1 MKTKLT
7 TIFKKSANTPPMWV
21 CLLFALVISTNCWGS
36 VVSFGQSSSGAATT
50 LPANNT
56 STDPL
61 NGVTLTNS
69 GVGIGSWSTTYY
81 MEFGNDDAY
90 LDITLSEGYKLSSI
104 DAGIYYDGSGE
115 GKLNIKYAT
124 SLQYNE
130 TYKINNSET
139 PINLSNTDFYSY
151 PANATNIGSVP
162 EGAKSARIYKTG
174 TRQYGIKLLRLVVT
188 TAVDLSIKDDA
199 ELALAVTEKSIPVG
213 GTFNIGVSTADGYD
227 GEISYSVSPS
237 GVVNLNEGT
246 GVVTGTAMG
255 EATISVTAS
264 TTENYIGSTERCT
277 VHVIKNFAGTL
288 TASEDAGTVSLN
300 WFYNLPISLET
311 PGNIITRGSATS
323 SSSYAD
329 GIRTVTYSITAE
341 GGKSFHCV
349 DFKTPDGSHTTPNC
363 KSFSFE
369 YKGDGNNGTNPRVV
383 PYSWVSGAAN
393 GDIVADK
400 VDILDTWQEATV
412 TPAYYFNDANVNMK
426 GSGMDYNYYT
436 YPSGCVAF
444 FAMSDGTV
452 SSGTLQL
459 RNAYY
464 QIINTNGLT
473 SSVKLVRKD
482 GSAPANASDGVVR
495 YAGDPTTY
503 EDNSGLVAGHTYYYR
518 LFVTYN
524 DVEYASNAVSITM
537 PGTAKEDPELSLPES
552 SALLM
557 VGDTYTLEPTVASGY
572 NGTLAYEITSGSDK
586 ISLSGST
593 ITAEAAGTATV
604 RVTAPETTEYNQVT
618 ANFTV
623 TVLAVPE
630 TNLAITNVD
639 GDNVTLTWDVP
650 GKIDLSKASLS
661 NSDLDYFII
670 NQKPADEFSYNS
682 SSEELTVTYHSA
694 VQWAQ
699 LGVAFPFNL
708 SDLEHITYEYNG
720 RWVFP
725 AVVLSDGATLYWEN
739 ASVESS
745 NSWKKVTKTPNKNYS
760 SEVSDYPLSEAK
772 AITFCANPNV
782 AISEDES
789 FYLRNV
795 FYHCTGMTDIDHIVI
810 MRTTSVA
817 ATDTVSGTKIYSGKM
832 SHFVD
837 TDSKAAGLYYYTI
850 FAVYED
856 ACFPVEYVTLDNRSF
871 SITYKDKGDAE
882 FSGTHETGYPT
893 THSNAAATALKKA
906 TKENYAFVGW
916 YDNAA
921 CTGDAITSLAAGA
934 YNADITLY
942 ARWEQLSLHEP
953 GKYQAPDGYG
963 RVLKNVNGHDY
974 EVYLVTY
981 DEAGRECESGC
992 DNKNGELYA
1001 GPVDAIHDGYR
1012 LFTGSGNTEAKS
1024 ADGWVAF
1031 KPYKYYGDAASS
1043 NYDEFQKLNANSSI
1057 SSSRYAR
1064 IGEGYYVRLYVQ
1076 GYDQFAFVGQDNSAD
1091 NHFVI
1096 RIDGIQQA
1104 YTPDKDHTNV
1114 TRFDLTTNE
1123 PHFIEI
1129 TGSTSNT
1136 NSKFR
1141 GFSLRLPDVER
1152 YTVTVAKNDNSYGTV
1167 SAASIANV
1175 RTGEATYVTDNT
1187 LYIAGTTVTATPAE
1201 NTAQYTYAFDNWSG
1215 VPATITEAT
1224 TVTANF
1230 TRTGNDYTLTWDLNG
1245 GTITTAGTGA
1255 EMDATGTPSTTVAF
1269 GTDITVPVVAKEGSE
1284 FIGWDA
1290 TPAATMPAENITYT
1304 AQWATPTVI
1313 GSGTTTMD
1321 YSNVYLPTAPATYEM
1336 NVDGVEG
1343 DETCLDIKGQGQ
1355 ADWWVKMTPASY
1367 RVSVKY
1373 GTPSG
1378 CVKVRVQI
1386 IDAETGSLIAETAKD
1401 EHCSGTVF
1409 MAAWA
1414 MDLSELIN
1422 ADKTYYIRV
1431 KDAYENTGSKPKVG
1445 IVEITPIE
1453 PLPITTA
1460 ATKRLDYDNVA
1471 VPYQIMPFD
1480 IENDGVNETC
1490 LFIGN
1495 QHPADWRVTI
1505 VPDVYN
1511 IKIRYGKPDAG
1522 TNLTLYLLNEDGGE
1536 VWTSAARTTPS
1547 GRYET
1552 WEIKGVDLTNKVN
1565 KDKVYTIRIKD
1576 TYGSDGSK
1584 PYIEYIDVIPAVV
1597 RIPSETRLDATN
1609 TYSSVDIKTDVNFD
1623 DDDLTTDNSMNLNG
1637 TQADYVVQIQPG
1649 YYNVSLAYG
1658 APEYNVKV
1666 AVTLTDPSGE
1676 KSEIY
1681 LSTNPY
1687 YSESGSAGVQHHH
1700 ISSTKCDLTDLD
1712 GNKTYRLHITDQYG
1726 TPNKLRVSH
1735 LVFTPIEPVLISNG
1749 TILNSGNTVTFNAPT
1764 EEFNVDG
1771 EDGNETCLL
1780 VSQHYGV
1787 SPVEW
1792 SVHVTPGVYDLNVHF
1807 GNNAASDGGYD
1818 MTIYLVDPEAP
1829 ETPVTLYHKRVSD
1842 GTSLSYGVARC
1853 DFSSL
1858 TADKDYIIRVVDN
1871 WNGSKLRVGDIK
1883 FVTPDPLQIPT
1894 MTRLDASNVYVLPTY
1909 GKQNFNIEGE
1919 GEIECLNIRYQ
1930 GEAAW
1935 FANMTPYVYNITLK
1949 YGKPSA
1955 GVKVLFGIIDVET
1968 GETVYSQQFVDYTEG
1983 AITYTQNF
1991 NADLTDKISADK
2003 LYKLFIKD
2011 NHGSD
2016 GSEPRVAYI
2025 DITRYTITYT
2035 RTGLTVGNYGTIC
2048 LPYAV
2053 AAEDIHGADIFDMQG
2068 WPAGSVAV
2076 VLNEVDNMEAGRPYV
2091 IQAKATTAT
2100 WSYYPEGDP
2109 TDAGTHNGLIGS
2121 YTKEVITPND
2131 NNYIVYDNKLYF
2143 VDVLAYVGI
2152 NKAYINRTLAEEAA
2166 EPVAP
2171 APGKRQIRLFLNGE
2185 QVVTDIDQINDQMTN
2200 TKYMENGI
2208 LYILREG
2215 KVYNAQGQLVK

>member
-1 MKTKLT
+1 
-7 TIFKKSANTPPMWV
+7 MWV

-264 TTENYIGSTERCT
+264 TTENYIGSTETCT

-300 WFYNLPISLET
+300 WFYNLPISLANDAD
-311 PGNIITRGSATS
+311 PVYCDNNYASYTS
-323 SSSYAD
+323 STYAN
-329 GIRTVTYSITAE
+329 GVRTITYNTA
-341 GGKSFHCV
+341 GGSHFYCK
-349 DFKTPDGSHTTPNC
+349 DFKTSLNDAEVPNC

-369 YKGDGNNGTNPRVV
+369 YKGGGNNGTNARIV
-383 PYSWVSGAAN
+383 PYTWVHRPEWAA
-393 GDIVADK
+393 GDLVADP
-400 VDILDTWQEATV
+400 VSIIAEWQETTV
-412 TPAYYFNDANVNMK
+412 TPAYDWAPCEADIK
-426 GSGMDYNYYT
+426 GDDLGYYYYE
-436 YPSGCVAF
+436 YPVGCVAF
-444 FAMSDGTV
+444 CPMANDAV
-452 SSGTLQL
+452 SGGTLQL
-459 RNAYY
+459 RNAYF

-482 GSAPANASDGVVR
+482 GSAPTTSNDGVI
-495 YAGDPTTY
+495 YTGAPTTY

-537 PGTAKEDPELSLPES
+537 PGTPKEDPELSLPAS
-552 SALLM
+552 SAVLK
-557 VGDTYTLEPTVASGY
+557 VGDTYTLEPTVAVGY
-572 NGTLAYEITSGSDK
+572 DGTLAYEITAGSDK

-630 TNLAITNVD
+630 TNLAIKNVD
-639 GDNVTLTWDVP
+639 GDNVTLSWTIP
-650 GKIDLSKASLS
+650 GIIDLRTARTGRSSSFATNYSGVS
-661 NSDLDYFII
+661 NTTSSDLLNNGAELEVTYS
-670 NQKPADEFSYNS
+670 AAGGGSYNGFFFGVD
-682 SSEELTVTYHSA
+682 LTSIESISFDYKGEN
-694 VQWAQ
+694 
-699 LGVAFPFNL
+699 LGGGWKGILPG
-708 SDLEHITYEYNG
+708 IY
-720 RWVFP
+720 
-725 AVVLSDGATLYWEN
+725 DGSTMYWE
-739 ASVESS
+739 SS
-745 NSWKKVTKTPNKNYS
+745 KGLFG
-760 SEVSDYPLSEAK
+760 LSETTWTSK
-772 AITFCANPNV
+772 TV
-782 AISEDES
+782 APSNGLWKGSDTYPSGDISELCFLVYAEGDPVS
-789 FYLRNV
+789 GHVYLRNLR
-795 FYHCTGMTDIDHIVI
+795 YHCTGMTDIDHIVI
-810 MRTTSVA
+810 MRTTSAA

-837 TDSKAAGLYYYTI
+837 TESKAAGLYYYTL
-850 FAVYED
+850 FAVYENGSI
-856 ACFPVEYVTLDNRSF
+856 PVESVTLDTRVFN
-871 SITYKDKGDAE
+871 ITYKDKGDAE
-882 FSGTHETGYPT
+882 FSGTHEIGYPT

-906 TKENYAFVGW
+906 TKDDYIFVGW

-921 CTGDAITSLAAGA
+921 CTGDAVTSLAAGA
-934 YNADITLY
+934 YDADITLY
-942 ARWEQLSLHEP
+942 ARWEQLSLHQP

-1012 LFTGSGNTEAKS
+1012 MFTGSANTEAKS

-1104 YTPDKDHTNV
+1104 YTPDNNTHV

-1141 GFSLRLPDVER
+1141 GFSLQLPDVER

-1175 RTGEATYVTDNT
+1175 RTGEATYVSDNT

-1201 NTAQYTYAFDNWSG
+1201 NTAEYTYAFDSWSG

-1230 TRTGNDYTLTWDLNG
+1230 TRTGNNYTLTWDLNG
-1245 GTITTAGTGA
+1245 GTVTTAGTGA
-1255 EMDATGTPSTTVAF
+1255 AVNASGTPSSSVAY
-1269 GTDITVPVVAKEGSE
+1269 GTAITAPIVAKDGYA
-1284 FIGWDA
+1284 FIGWDV
-1290 TPAATMPAENITYT
+1290 TPTTMPAENITYT

-1313 GSGTTTMD
+1313 GSGTTTLD
-1321 YSNVYLPTAPATYEM
+1321 YSNVYLPTAPGTYDM

-1355 ADWWVKMTPASY
+1355 ADWWVKMTPGSY
-1367 RVSVKY
+1367 RVAVKY

-1378 CVKVRVQI
+1378 CVKVRVQV
-1386 IDAETGSLIAETAKD
+1386 IDKETGTQVAQTEID

-1414 MDLSELIN
+1414 MDLGELIDV
-1422 ADKTYYIRV
+1422 DKTYYIRV

-1495 QHPADWRVTI
+1495 QHQADWKVTI

-1511 IKIRYGKPDAG
+1511 IKIRYGKPDAS
-1522 TNLTLYLLNEDGGE
+1522 TNLTLYLLDKDENA
-1536 VWTSAARTTPS
+1536 VWTSPARTTPS

-1565 KDKVYTIRIKD
+1565 KDEVYTIRIKD

-1609 TYSSVDIKTDVNFD
+1609 TYSSVNLRTDVDFD
-1623 DDDLTTDNSMNLNG
+1623 DDSQTSDESMNLNG
-1637 TQADYVVQIQPG
+1637 TQADWSVQIQPG

-1687 YSESGSAGVQHHH
+1687 YSQSGSAGEPHHH

-1712 GNKTYRLHITDQYG
+1712 KNKSYRLHIKDEYG
-1726 TPNKLRVSH
+1726 SSNNLRVSH

-1764 EEFNVDG
+1764 QEFNVDG

-1792 SVHVTPGVYDLNVHF
+1792 SVNVTPGVYDLNVHF

-1853 DFSSL
+1853 DFSGL

-1871 WNGSKLRVGDIK
+1871 WDGSKLRVGDIK
-1883 FVTPDPLQIPT
+1883 FVTPEPLQIPDV
-1894 MTRLDASNVYVLPTY
+1894 TRLNASNVYVLPKY

-1935 FANMTPYVYNITLK
+1935 FANLTPFVYDITLK
-1949 YGKPSA
+1949 YGKPEAS
-1955 GVKVLFGIIDVET
+1955 VKVLFGIIDVES
-1968 GETVYSQQFVDYTEG
+1968 GETVFSRQFDNSEEG
-1983 AITYTQNF
+1983 AQTYTQNF
-1991 NADLTDKISADK
+1991 TIDLRNDITAGK

-2011 NHGSD
+2011 NYGSN

-2025 DITRYTITYT
+2025 DIARYTVTYS

-2100 WSYYPEGDP
+2100 WSYYPEGDEAE
-2109 TDAGTHNGLIGS
+2109 AGSHNGLIGS
-2121 YTKEVITPND
+2121 YTKEVITPNA

-2143 VDVLAYVGI
+2143 VDVLAYVGA
-2152 NKAYINRTLAEEAA
+2152 NKAYINRNLAEAAA

-2171 APGKRQIRLFLNGE
+2171 APGKRQIRLFLDGE
-2185 QVVTDIDQINDQMTN
+2185 QVITDIDQINDQMTN

-2215 KVYNAQGQLVK
+2215 KLYNAQGQLVK